1 MCLACVIIRRR
12 EVLDLK
18 FSAQDIT
25 RVGIFAALHVA
36 ATLAVRYGGE
46 AMVPFSLVPFMAFL
60 AAFTLG
66 GKLGA
71 MSLAVYMLLGL
82 MGLPVFARPPFG
94 GLVYVL
100 QPTFGFII
108 GFIAS
113 AYIAGRI
120 DINTVRG
127 GILAIVLGLIAL
139 YAVGLPY
146 LWAMVRFYMGRPVD
160 IWWAIRI
167 AFVPF
172 IGLDLVKAVAAL
184 LIGRQLK
191 RGLHRA

>member
-1 MCLACVIIRRR
+1 M
-12 EVLDLK
+12 K
-18 FSAQDIT
+18 FTTQDIT
-25 RVGIFAALHVA
+25 RVGVFAALHVA
-36 ATLAVRYGGE
+36 ATLALRFGGE

-71 MSLAVYMLLGL
+71 MSLVVYMVLGL
-82 MGLPVFARPPFG
+82 MGVPVFARAPFG

-108 GFIAS
+108 GFIAA
-113 AYIAGRI
+113 AYVAGKFDIDKPLGAALAIAG
-120 DINTVRG
+120 
-127 GILAIVLGLIAL
+127 GLLAL
-139 YAVGLPY
+139 YGVGLPY
-146 LWAMVRFYMGRPVD
+146 LWGIVRFHLDRPVD
-160 IWWAIRI
+160 FLWAFRV
-167 AFVPF
+167 AAAPF
-172 IGLDLVKAVAAL
+172 IALDLVKAAIAL

>member
-1 MCLACVIIRRR
+1 M
-12 EVLDLK
+12 K
-18 FSAQDIT
+18 FSAQEIT
-25 RVGIFAALHVA
+25 RVGVFAALHVA
-36 ATLAVRYGGE
+36 ATLVLRFGGE

-60 AAFTLG
+60 AAFALG

-82 MGLPVFARPPFG
+82 LGVPVFARPPYG

-108 GFIAS
+108 GFIA
-113 AYIAGRI
+113 AAFVAGRFDI
-120 DINTVRG
+120 DTPLG
-127 GILAIVLGLIAL
+127 GALAIVTGLLAL

-146 LWAMVRFYMGRPVD
+146 LWGIVRFYMGRPVD
-160 IWWAIRI
+160 FWWAIRV
-167 AFVPF
+167 AALPF
-172 IGLDLVKAVAAL
+172 IGLDIVKAVLAL
-184 LIGRQLK
+184 LIGRQIR